1 MRQLLTRRISPAVA
15 FILILLIAL
24 LAGGTLVFGGKTGRA
39 HVSTIS
45 EAVVTVDGEGK
56 KLALPA
62 VLKDLSAGTEVT
74 VSFSVLAAPGDAL
87 LFGSV
92 YAPVTILAGDEKIY
106 EYGEEGSYPGFMND
120 PPTLYD
126 SVLLPYAGGREV
138 PVRII
143 YRSPQERGSLSIHA
157 PAVGEE
163 REITRML
170 MERYGL
176 QMTLALLSESIP
188 VYNPEKYCDNVVV
201 GAALGFYIQTAREE
215 GVKIRVRVQVP
226 ATNRDISDA
235 SLCVIFGNLLE
246 NAIEACRLVKGE
258 RFIKLSARVNGE
270 MLFITM
276 DNCSPGGSVQKSGG
290 LFASVKGAG
299 RGLGLSSVCSIAE
312 RHGGSARFRDENGVF
327 QSEVCVRL

>member
-1 MRQLLTRRISPAVA
+1 MSRKLLFSISCLLITYIGLQANPVHRVKTAQGTTVGVEACADGIYRIHISPRK
-15 FILILLIAL
+15 
-24 LAGGTLVFGGKTGRA
+24 VF
-39 HVSTIS
+39 S
-45 EAVVTVDGEGK
+45 E
-56 KLALPA
+56 
-62 VLKDLSAGTEVT
+62 S
-74 VSFSVLAAPGDAL
+74 
-87 LFGSV
+87 
-92 YAPVTILAGDEKIY
+92 
-106 EYGEEGSYPGFMND
+106 
-120 PPTLYD
+120 
-126 SVLLPYAGGREV
+126 
-138 PVRII
+138 
-143 YRSPQERGSLSIHA
+143 
-157 PAVGEE
+157 
-163 REITRML
+163 L

-290 LFASVKGAG
+290 LFASGKGAG